1 MELLLQTL
9 INGILAAGIYALVA
23 SGLALA
29 VGVVGIV
36 NFAHGEFTMIGA
48 FIAYLLFVGTGLDP
62 FLSLGL
68 AALVLFGVGAITY
81 LGLIRPVLAAPELNQ
96 MLLTFGL
103 SVALQNIALLL
114 FGADTRV
121 VSTSY
126 QGATLSLGGLSFGV
140 PPLLAFGLSVVILG
154 ALYGFLDRT
163 RLGLAVRA
171 VAQNRL
177 APGLLGIE
185 TQRVYLLAFGL
196 SAALAGVAGVML
208 SVMLYA
214 SPTVGFAYTLKA
226 FAIIVMAGLG
236 NLRGVVPAAIIV
248 MGGLGNRRGVVPAAI
263 ILALA
268 EALVSTYLPGGGG
281 WVEAVFFLVIFVALT
296 WRSWRAA

>member
-1 MELLLQTL
+1 MEILLQTL
-9 INGILAAGIYALVA
+9 INGLLAAGVYALVA

-36 NFAHGEFTMIGA
+36 NFAHGEFLMIGA
-48 FIAYLLFVGTGLDP
+48 FVSYFLFTAQGLDP
-62 FLSLGL
+62 LISLGAAAL
-68 AALVLFGVGAITY
+68 AAFAVGAVSY
-81 LGLIRPVLAAPELNQ
+81 YGLIRPVLAAPELNQ

-103 SVALQNIALLL
+103 SIALQNLALLL

-121 VSTSY
+121 VSPPY
-126 QGATLSLGGLSFGV
+126 QGSTVSLLGLSFGLV
-140 PPLLAFGLSVVILG
+140 PFASFVLSVALLSGLYWFLG
-154 ALYGFLDRT
+154 RT
-163 RLGLAVRA
+163 RLGFAVRA

-214 SPTVGFAYTLKA
+214 SPTIGFAYTLKA

-236 NLRGVVPAAIIV
+236 NLRGVIPAA
-248 MGGLGNRRGVVPAAI
+248 VV
-263 ILALA
+263 LAMA
-268 EALVSTYLPGGGG
+268 EAFVSTYVPGGGG
-281 WVEAVFFLVIFVALT
+281 WVEAVFFLVIFVSLT
-296 WRSWRAA
+296 YRSWRFR

>member
-36 NFAHGEFTMIGA
+36 NFAHGEFSMIGA
-48 FIAYLLFVGTGLDP
+48 FVCYLMFTRFGLDP
-62 FLSLGL
+62 LLSLGI
-68 AALVLFGVGAITY
+68 AALVVFLVGAASY
-81 LGLIRPVLAAPELNQ
+81 YGLIRPILGAPELNQ

-103 SVALQNIALLL
+103 SVALQNVALLV
-114 FGADTRV
+114 FGAETRV
-121 VSTSY
+121 VSPPY
-126 QGATLSLGGLSFGV
+126 QGSTLSLAGLSFGV
-140 PPLLAFGLSVVILG
+140 PQFAAFLLSLFVLGGLYWFLG
-154 ALYGFLDRT
+154 RT
-163 RLGLAVRA
+163 RTGFAVRA
-171 VAQNRL
+171 VAQNRV

-196 SAALAGVAGVML
+196 SAAIAGVAGVML

-236 NLRGVVPAAIIV
+236 NLRGVIPAAV
-248 MGGLGNRRGVVPAAI
+248 

-268 EALVSTYLPGGGG
+268 EAFVSTYVPGGGG

-296 WRSWRAA
+296 WRSWRDVFVTRRRRSPAEGRTP

>member
-9 INGILAAGIYALVA
+9 LNGMLSAGVYALVA

-36 NFAHGEFTMIGA
+36 NFAHGEFLMIGA
-48 FIAYLLFVGTGLDP
+48 FISYLLFASRGVDP
-62 FLSLGL
+62 LVSLGV
-68 AALVLFGVGAITY
+68 AAVAVFLIGAISY
-81 LGLIRPVLAAPELNQ
+81 YGLIRPVLSAPELNQ

-103 SVALQNIALLL
+103 SVLLQNLALLL

-121 VSTSY
+121 VSPPY
-126 QGATLSLGGLSFGV
+126 QGSTLSLGGLSFGGV
-140 PPLLAFGLSVVILG
+140 PLAAFVLSVLILLG
-154 ALYGFLDRT
+154 LYWFLGRT

-214 SPTVGFAYTLKA
+214 SPTVGFAFTLKA
-226 FAIIVMAGLG
+226 FAIVVMAGLG
-236 NLRGVVPAAIIV
+236 NLRGVLWAA
-248 MGGLGNRRGVVPAAI
+248 L

-268 EALVSTYLPGGGG
+268 EALVSTYVPGGGG
-281 WVEAVFFLVIFVALT
+281 WVEAVFFLVIFGTLT
-296 WRSWRAA
+296 WRSWRRA

>member
-9 INGILAAGIYALVA
+9 LNGVLAAGVYALVA

-36 NFAHGEFTMIGA
+36 NFAHGEFLMIGA
-48 FIAYLLFVGTGLDP
+48 FVSYLLFAARGIDP
-62 FLSLGL
+62 LVSLGV
-68 AALVLFGVGAITY
+68 AAVAVFLVGAISY
-81 LGLIRPVLAAPELNQ
+81 YGLIRPVLSAPELNQ

-103 SVALQNIALLL
+103 SVLLQNLALLL

-121 VSTSY
+121 VSPPY

-140 PPLLAFGLSVVILG
+140 VPFAAFGLSLLILLG
-154 ALYGFLDRT
+154 LYWFLGRT
-163 RLGLAVRA
+163 RLGFAVRA

-185 TQRVYLLAFGL
+185 TQQVYLLAFGL
-196 SAALAGVAGVML
+196 SAALAGIAGVML

-226 FAIIVMAGLG
+226 FAIVVMAGLG
-236 NLRGVVPAAIIV
+236 NLRGVLWAA
-248 MGGLGNRRGVVPAAI
+248 
-263 ILALA
+263 LALAMA
-268 EALVSTYLPGGGG
+268 EALVSTYVPGGGG
-281 WVEAVFFLVIFVALT
+281 WVEAVFFLVIFAVLT
-296 WRSWRAA
+296 WRSWRRT

>member
-48 FIAYLLFVGTGLDP
+48 FIAYLLFVGAGLDP

-68 AALVLFGVGAITY
+68 AALVLFLVGAISY
-81 LGLIRPVLAAPELNQ
+81 LGLIRPILAAPELNQ

-140 PPLLAFGLSVVILG
+140 PPLLAFGLSVGILA

-185 TQRVYLLAFGL
+185 TQQVYLLAFGL

-236 NLRGVVPAAIIV
+236 NLRGVVPAAII
-248 MGGLGNRRGVVPAAI
+248 
-263 ILALA
+263 LALA
-268 EALVSTYLPGGGG
+268 EALVSTYVPGGGG

>member
-36 NFAHGEFTMIGA
+36 NFAHGEFSMIGA
-48 FIAYLLFVGTGLDP
+48 FVSYLLFVSAGIDP
-62 FLSLGL
+62 IISLGL
-68 AALVLFGVGAITY
+68 AAMVLFLVGAITY
-81 LGLIRPVLAAPELNQ
+81 YGLIRPVLAAPELNQ
-96 MLLTFGL
+96 MLLTFGI
-103 SVALQNIALLL
+103 SVALQNMALLV

-126 QGATLSLGGLSFGV
+126 QGSTIALGSISFGV
-140 PPLLAFGLSVVILG
+140 PPFAAFVLSVGLLG
-154 ALYGFLDRT
+154 ALYWFLGRT
-163 RLGLAVRA
+163 RLGFAVRA

-185 TQRVYLLAFGL
+185 TQQIYLLAFGL

-236 NLRGVVPAAIIV
+236 NLRGVVPAAII
-248 MGGLGNRRGVVPAAI
+248 
-263 ILALA
+263 LALA
-268 EALVSTYLPGGGG
+268 EAFVSTYVPGGGG
-281 WVEAVFFLVIFVALT
+281 WVEAVFFLVIFIALT
-296 WRSWRAA
+296 WRSWRVP

>member
-48 FIAYLLFVGTGLDP
+48 FISYLLFVSAGIDP
-62 FLSLGL
+62 VISLGL
-68 AALVLFGVGAITY
+68 AALVLFLVGAITY
-81 LGLIRPVLAAPELNQ
+81 HGLIRPVLAAPHLNQ
-96 MLLTFGL
+96 MLLTFGI
-103 SVALQNIALLL
+103 AITLQNLALLV
-114 FGADTRV
+114 FGPDTRV
-121 VSTSY
+121 VSTGY
-126 QGATLSLGGLSFGV
+126 QGASIALGGLSFGV
-140 PPLLAFGLSVVILG
+140 PPFAAFLLSVALLG
-154 ALYGFLDRT
+154 ALYWFLGRT
-163 RLGLAVRA
+163 RLGFAVRA

-185 TQRVYLLAFGL
+185 TQQIYLLAFAL
-196 SAALAGVAGVML
+196 SAALAGIAGVML
-208 SVMLYA
+208 SVMLHA
-214 SPTVGFAYTLKA
+214 SPLVGFTFKLKA

-236 NLRGVVPAAIIV
+236 NLRGVVPAAV
-248 MGGLGNRRGVVPAAI
+248 

-268 EALVSTYLPGGGG
+268 EAFVSTYVPGGGG
-281 WVEAVFFLVIFVALT
+281 WAEAVFFLVIFVALT
-296 WRSWRAA
+296 WRSWSVR

>member
-36 NFAHGEFTMIGA
+36 NFAHGEFSMIGA
-48 FIAYLLFVGTGLDP
+48 FVSYLLFVTAGIDP
-62 FLSLGL
+62 IISLGL
-68 AALVLFGVGAITY
+68 SAIVLFLVGAITY
-81 LGLIRPVLAAPELNQ
+81 YGLIRPVLAAPELNQ
-96 MLLTFGL
+96 MLLTFGI
-103 SVALQNIALLL
+103 SVALQNIALLA

-126 QGATLSLGGLSFGV
+126 QGSTISLGSISFGV
-140 PPLLAFGLSVVILG
+140 PPFAAFVLSVALLG
-154 ALYGFLDRT
+154 MLYWFLGKT
-163 RLGLAVRA
+163 RLGFAVRA

-185 TQRVYLLAFGL
+185 TQQIYLLAFGL

-236 NLRGVVPAAIIV
+236 NLRGVVPAAII
-248 MGGLGNRRGVVPAAI
+248 
-263 ILALA
+263 LALA
-268 EALVSTYLPGGGG
+268 EAFVSTYVPGGGG
-281 WVEAVFFLVIFVALT
+281 WVEAVFFLVIFIALT
-296 WRSWRAA
+296 WRSWRNP

>member
-9 INGILAAGIYALVA
+9 LNGVLSAGVYALVA

-36 NFAHGEFTMIGA
+36 NFAHGEFLMIGA
-48 FIAYLLFVGTGLDP
+48 FVSYLLFAARGVDP
-62 FLSLGL
+62 LVSL
-68 AALVLFGVGAITY
+68 GVGAVAVFLVGAISY
-81 LGLIRPVLAAPELNQ
+81 YGLIRPVLSAPELNQ

-103 SVALQNIALLL
+103 SVLLQNLALLI

-121 VSTSY
+121 VSPPY
-126 QGATLSLGGLSFGV
+126 QGSTLSLGGLSFGV
-140 PPLLAFGLSVVILG
+140 IPFAAFVLSVLILLG
-154 ALYGFLDRT
+154 LYWFLGRT
-163 RLGLAVRA
+163 RPGFAVRA

-226 FAIIVMAGLG
+226 FAIVVMAGLG
-236 NLRGVVPAAIIV
+236 NLRGVLGAA
-248 MGGLGNRRGVVPAAI
+248 L

-268 EALVSTYLPGGGG
+268 EALVSTYVPGGGG
-281 WVEAVFFLVIFVALT
+281 WVEAVFFLVIFGVLT
-296 WRSWRAA
+296 WRSWRRG